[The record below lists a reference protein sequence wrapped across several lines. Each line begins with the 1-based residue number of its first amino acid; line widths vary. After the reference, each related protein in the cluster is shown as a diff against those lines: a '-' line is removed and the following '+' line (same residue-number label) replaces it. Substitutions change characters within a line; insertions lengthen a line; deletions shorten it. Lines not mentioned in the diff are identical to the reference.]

1 MLMAN
6 QISEWAFFFG
16 VALMIAILMRRY
28 FRYFGK
34 LKREKKKKKPAASSI
49 ADERSGVEKQTLLDA
64 PDNVLRWQ
72 VDMHDTA
79 RNLKAELDTKIGLL
93 QTLVQ
98 MADDRIGQLNS
109 LAERTRSGAS
119 SSEPSGG
126 SSSDA
131 VPSEFA
137 EIPARQSTATRSKS
151 KDDSTGIGLP
161 GNDDMRRSIYQ
172 LADRGLDARQI
183 SNEIG
188 RSLGDIEFILA
199 LRTAE

>member
-131 VPSEFA
+131 APSEFA